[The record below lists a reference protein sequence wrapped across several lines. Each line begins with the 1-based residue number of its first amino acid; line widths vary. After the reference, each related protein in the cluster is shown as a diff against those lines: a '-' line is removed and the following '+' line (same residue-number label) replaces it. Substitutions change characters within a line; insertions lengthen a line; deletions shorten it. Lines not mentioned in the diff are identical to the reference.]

1 MSPRDTSRQRSSPL
15 FDPARHAPLTPAPWD
30 ATLAQRAIDD
40 IVADARAAFDPARY
54 WPAHPLD
61 DGADDGDTSL
71 YLGAAGV
78 LWALRYLGQ
87 PLEFD
92 LIALASRNARDY
104 ALGPY
109 PQHASLLIGDVGV
122 LLLGGEHER
131 LKARIANNLR
141 LPPKELLWGMP
152 GTMLAALFIGE
163 RSLYQR
169 QAERLLGAFE
179 ETPHGPLCVQ
189 ELYGAHHRY
198 LGPAHGFAG
207 HMLALLHGWHWLDP
221 AQRKRIESMTMR
233 TLSLNAVESPEGVN
247 WPAGAEDD
255 TPLLVQW
262 CHGAPGMVASFAE
275 APFSSPELEW
285 LLLAG
290 GELIWRAGP
299 LAKGP
304 NLCHGTAGN
313 GYAFLKLFKRT
324 GDGRWLERARAFAMA
339 AIEQVR
345 RARERHG
352 RGRYS
357 LWTGDAGVAVY
368 LRDCLRAESRFP
380 TLDVF

>member
-1 MSPRDTSRQRSSPL
+1 MSPRDTSRPRSSQL
-15 FDPARHAPLTPAPWD
+15 FDPARHAPLSTAPWN
-30 ATLAQRAIDD
+30 AALAQRAIDD
-40 IVADARAAFDPARY
+40 IVADARAAYDAERY

-71 YLGAAGV
+71 YRGASGM

-87 PLEFD
+87 PLDFD
-92 LIALASRNARDY
+92 LVALAQRNAREY
-104 ALGPY
+104 AAGPY
-109 PQHASLLIGDVGV
+109 PEHASLLIGDVGV

-131 LKARIANNLR
+131 LKARMENNLR

-152 GTMLAALFIGE
+152 GTMLAACLIGE
-163 RSLYQR
+163 RELYVR
-169 QAERLLGAFE
+169 QAEQLLAAFE
-179 ETPHGPLCVQ
+179 ETPRGPLCVQ
-189 ELYGAHHRY
+189 ELYGAHHLY

-221 AQRKRIESMTMR
+221 AQRERIEAMTMR
-233 TLSLNAVESPEGVN
+233 TLSLNAMESAEGVN
-247 WPAGAEDD
+247 WPAGAEDEA
-255 TPLLVQW
+255 PKLVQW
-262 CHGAPGMVASFAE
+262 CHGAPGMVTSFAD
-275 APFSSPELEW
+275 APFSSPELER
-285 LLLAG
+285 LLIGA

-324 GDGRWLERARAFAMA
+324 GEARWLERARAFAMA
-339 AIEQVR
+339 AIDQVEDAR
-345 RARERHG
+345 RRYR

-368 LRDCLRAESRFP
+368 LRDCLRAASLFP
-380 TLDVF
+380 TIDVF